1 MGNGAFPFFIMLW
14 YNPAMSEFTVLDLL
28 DFDLKEH
35 NLLQLTCIAGRS
47 GLSRVIENSKISRPG
62 LALTGYFTG
71 FSGSSIQLIGR
82 GEEAY
87 IDELESRNE
96 YGNIDKL
103 FSYHMPC
110 IIFIGDYK
118 PSDHFKELAEKNATA
133 ILATPLESS
142 SFSRR
147 LYSMLDEVFAET
159 MTIHGVLVEVFG
171 IGVLITGHSG
181 VGKSETALELI
192 ERGHRLISDDTVKL
206 RNISDNYLIGSGEN
220 PMLAHHMEIRG
231 IGIINLTNLFGVGAI
246 REKKQVQLS
255 VCLEEWNSQK
265 EYDRIGDSITD
276 TFLGI
281 TIPKI
286 VIPVM
291 PGRNI
296 PMLIETAARNER
308 LKKLGYYSAKEF
320 DQNVLKWLESE
331 AARKMYFSSD
341 DIGESDFDQ

>member
-1 MGNGAFPFFIMLW
+1 
-14 YNPAMSEFTVLDLL
+14 MSEFTVLDLL
-28 DFDLKEH
+28 DLDLKEH

-47 GLSRVIENSKISRPG
+47 GLSRTIENAKISRPG

-71 FSGSSIQLIGR
+71 FSGNSIQLIGR

-96 YGNIDKL
+96 YGNIEKL

-246 REKKQVQLS
+246 REKKHVQLIIE
-255 VCLEEWNSQK
+255 LERWDDKKN
-265 EYDRIGDSITD
+265 YDRLGGEESEEIM
-276 TFLGI
+276 GI
-281 TIPKI
+281 TLPKI
-286 VIPVM
+286 TLPVSL
-291 PGRNI
+291 GRNVASLVE
-296 PMLIETAARNER
+296 MAARNER

-320 DQNVLKWLESE
+320 DQSVLKWLESK
-331 AARKMYFSSD
+331 AARKLYYNTDSLKEGS
-341 DIGESDFDQ
+341 FDNKRS